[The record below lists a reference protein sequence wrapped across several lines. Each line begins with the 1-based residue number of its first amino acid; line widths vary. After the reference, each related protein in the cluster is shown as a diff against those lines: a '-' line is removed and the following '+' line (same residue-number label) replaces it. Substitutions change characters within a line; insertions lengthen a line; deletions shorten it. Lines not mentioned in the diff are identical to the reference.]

1 MVNGSP
7 VPLEAGWKHP
17 SRSHLTVM
25 TTQKDINTLLFSV
38 HKMIFT
44 ATGHELFYVVVL
56 VWTCLS

>member
-38 HKMIFT
+38 HKMIVFQPQDT
-44 ATGHELFYVVVL
+44 SCSMWL
-56 VWTCLS
+56 C